1 MTNQSELEHV
11 MGQCKCDT
19 FMPCWYWNTVKRIAE
34 TTDKTSLRDI
44 VLMREQ
50 YDYITANYTP
60 NSEIEQRERE
70 TRVDELRRIENANK
84 NNGIN
89 FWFEDYPTNNGWAT
103 MMQYTQWRIAELDKA
118 DKST

>member
-11 MGQCKCDT
+11 MGQCKCDS
-19 FMPCWYWNTVKRIAE
+19 FMSCWYWHTVKRIAE

-60 NSEIEQRERE
+60 NSEVRQMESEIAWL
-70 TRVDELRRIENANK
+70 DGKIKELRGELPCPLCGANPVTV
-84 NNGIN
+84 NCNGGGCS
-89 FWFEDYPTNNGWAT
+89 E
-103 MMQYTQWRIAELDKA
+103 
-118 DKST
+118 

>member
-1 MTNQSELEHV
+1 MTNQSEL
-11 MGQCKCDT
+11 
-19 FMPCWYWNTVKRIAE
+19 FRLA
-34 TTDKTSLRDI
+34 SLIGCEPESEERHRQD
-44 VLMREQ
+44 LL
-50 YDYITANYTP
+50 DYITANYTP

-103 MMQYTQWRIAELDKA
+103 MMQYTQWRIAELKKA
-118 DKST
+118 KGESK